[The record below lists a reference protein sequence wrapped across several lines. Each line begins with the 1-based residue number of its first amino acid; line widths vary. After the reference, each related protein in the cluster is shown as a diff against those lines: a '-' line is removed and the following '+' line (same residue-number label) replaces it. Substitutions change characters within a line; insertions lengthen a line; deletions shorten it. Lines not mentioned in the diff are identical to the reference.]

1 MVKEGFEP
9 EQPQRDYAK
18 HITQKLF
25 SKTARPGVIPS
36 KITGDTP
43 RELVEIAEEST
54 SKKSL
59 IDAES
64 AYDLLRS
71 FWNEERIGSVTSE
84 NYQELVDS
92 FDKELKARIEDSSLR
107 RLEKS
112 SLQFRKQL
120 SEVIRER

>member
-1 MVKEGFEP
+1 
-9 EQPQRDYAK
+9 
-18 HITQKLF
+18 
-25 SKTARPGVIPS
+25 VIPS

-43 RELVEIAEEST
+43 GELVEIAEEST